1 MADASDGTNATDPW
15 GAPTWTAAIEVPSA
29 PCASLPLRADAAVVG
44 GGFTG
49 LAAARV
55 LADAGLSVVV
65 LEAGRVGAGASGRTG
80 GLALEGAAAGELE
93 GIGGC
98 LRALAGRVRADG
110 IDCDL
115 RLQGCLELV
124 HGESGSPVAEPIA
137 WRDGE
142 TILRVACEV
151 EGGTLDPRRLLAGLL
166 QRALD
171 AGVGVHEGAPVE
183 RLECAPSPAVQ
194 VGGRALACDRVVL
207 ALNAFTADL
216 VPEAH
221 GLRSALTLA
230 LATEPIPAA
239 LEAIGLGARRPF
251 YTVDMPYLWGRVL
264 PGDAVLFGAGLAF
277 APRGRAKGLD
287 VRRGEPAELL
297 SRLERRVR
305 GLHPALEAVSVAARW
320 GGPVCFREGAVPVLS
335 LHPASERV
343 AITGAYA
350 GHGVALSLR
359 AGELAAEALLGRV
372 KLPAWGSL

>member
-15 GAPTWTAAIEVPSA
+15 GAPPWTAAIETPS
-29 PCASLPLRADAAVVG
+29 ASLPLRADAAVVG

-80 GLALEGAAAGELE
+80 GIALEGAASGELE

-98 LRALAGRVRADG
+98 LRALAERVRADG

-124 HGESGSPVAEPIA
+124 HGESGSPAAEPIA
-137 WRDGE
+137 WRDIAWHDGE
-142 TILRVACEV
+142 AVLRVACEV
-151 EGGTLDPRRLLAGLL
+151 EGGTLDPRRLLEGLL
-166 QRALD
+166 RRALD
-171 AGVGVHEGAPVE
+171 AGVAVREGTPVE

-305 GLHPALEAVSVAARW
+305 GLHPALEEVSVVARW

-343 AITGAYA
+343 AIAGA
-350 GHGVALSLR
+350 
-359 AGELAAEALLGRV
+359 
-372 KLPAWGSL
+372 